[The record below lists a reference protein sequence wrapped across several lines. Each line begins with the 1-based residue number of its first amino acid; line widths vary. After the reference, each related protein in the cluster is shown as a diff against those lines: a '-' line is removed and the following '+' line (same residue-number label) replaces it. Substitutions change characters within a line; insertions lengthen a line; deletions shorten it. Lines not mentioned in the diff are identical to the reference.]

1 MQISKIQ
8 HRITDVD
15 RGKRSGKHLYTVCLS
30 EMVITK
36 TRSLKA
42 KLTGTGNNGNVAQQG
57 EDLWAE
63 EGAVPN
69 CEELVEKRL

>member
-1 MQISKIQ
+1 
-8 HRITDVD
+8 
-15 RGKRSGKHLYTVCLS
+15 
-30 EMVITK
+30 MVITEIH
-36 TRSLKA
+36 SLKA
-42 KLTGTGNNGNVAQQG
+42 KLTGTGNNWNVAQQG